1 MSLKLFGLALVSP
14 FVLLAGV
21 AVLIHRGRKK
31 TALLIV
37 VVVLAALL
45 LLFRPVCR
53 PIEDSSLANFDPP
66 IETRQDENFYGL
78 KTFQQKDGS
87 WLQCKTWIAR
97 QFFF

>member
-1 MSLKLFGLALVSP
+1 MSVFVSFAAICALA
-14 FVLLAGV
+14 LLAGL
-21 AVLIHRGRKK
+21 ATLIHRGRVK
-31 TALLIV
+31 TAL
-37 VVVLAALL
+37 VLAAAVIAGAV
-45 LLFRPVCR
+45 LLFKPVCR

-87 WLQCKTWIAR
+87 WHHCKTWIAR

>member
-1 MSLKLFGLALVSP
+1 MSVFVSIAAICGLAM
-14 FVLLAGV
+14 LAGL
-21 AVLIHRGRKK
+21 ATLIHRGRKK
-31 TALLIV
+31 TAL
-37 VVVLAALL
+37 VLAAAVIASAI

-53 PIEDSSLANFDPP
+53 AIEDSSLANFDPP
-66 IETRQDENFYGL
+66 IETRQNENFYGL